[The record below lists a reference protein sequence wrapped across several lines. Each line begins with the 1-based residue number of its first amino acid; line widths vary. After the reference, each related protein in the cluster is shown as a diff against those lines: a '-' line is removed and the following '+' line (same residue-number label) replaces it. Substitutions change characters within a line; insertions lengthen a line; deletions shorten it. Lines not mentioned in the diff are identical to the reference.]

1 MAAKKSKSRKNSS
14 SSKSKQSLLAAG
26 LAVIV
31 ADQVLAAA
39 GQNSDVA
46 FDGQATPALDKQIPT
61 TETPLI
67 ADAPVEE
74 LLAQPED
81 KAVAERVS
89 ATAQASPEELL
100 MASAE
105 TAVLEETAELGNV
118 LTEEQLAEL
127 APQGN
132 ELLLAQADIAPGVGE
147 VAAGGAEAAG
157 GGVSAATAGTAATAA
172 AAISPLAILGAVGAL
187 GLAAGGGGGG
197 GAAALPPPAPP
208 APVGVSGVVV
218 DGYLAGSTV
227 TRADGTGGSVKTDAN
242 GSFSGL
248 TGTGAFKVSGG
259 IDQSTGQAFTGVL
272 YAPEGSGAITPLT
285 TLVNSLVNSGMSA
298 DAAKAAVLSKL
309 GLPAGFDLL
318 NADPVALSAAG
329 DPAAFVA
336 LKAGSAIATLL
347 QTLGNGNAAGFGNV
361 ADSLAKLFASPGS
374 LDLGNPAAL
383 ISGLKAQLT
392 ADGVAFKE
400 LSGAEL
406 SALENGLKVI
416 VAAATLTDMAKGQAD
431 TLQSTLGFTAF
442 KPVTPEPT
450 QAPTSAPTEA
460 PTSAPTEAPTSA
472 PTEAPTV
479 QPPAGGGGGGSGGGS
494 TGPIVVPA
502 SLVDLAK
509 PGANTVVG
517 AAGDS
522 FLIQGGVGDIGD
534 DTLDSLG
541 LDFGQDLNVTL
552 DLQPGDA
559 ATDATAD
566 GTIQL
571 NTSLSGL
578 AGLGIDHITGDAN
591 QNVSITGGL
600 GAVGAASLDS
610 LGLDFGQ
617 DLNVTLDLQP
627 GDAATDATA
636 DGTIQLNTSLSG
648 LAGLGIDH
656 ITGAPDQNVSITGG
670 LGAIGDAS
678 LDSLGLDFGQDLNVT
693 LDLQSGDALTDGFSD
708 GTIQLHTSL
717 AGLADLGIDHVT
729 GDTGQDVFITGG
741 LGNFSSSSLSAL
753 AAGGFGF
760 TSNLDVTAGGLSVAD
775 LDGYSGGWNA
785 ATTALHAIGVDTIS
799 VGEAS
804 VSLDDISALISSGLD
819 FAAADNISLIDSSVE
834 GTLLAGSHG
843 AISLD
848 DLANLG
854 IDTVDADGSAE
865 NTFKLLAGNTV
876 SAGTTSA
883 DLETAL
889 RDILDKFDSTGDFTK
904 EVFANQD
911 NVSLDIGNNYTK
923 DEVAGLSSDIFDDIE
938 TLGIDVLT
946 DSHGMELW
954 KA

>member
-197 GAAALPPPAPP
+197 GAAAALPPPAPP

-347 QTLGNGNAAGFGNV
+347 QTLGNGNATGFGNV

-534 DTLDSLG
+534 DT
-541 LDFGQDLNVTL
+541 
-552 DLQPGDA
+552 
-559 ATDATAD
+559 
-566 GTIQL
+566 
-571 NTSLSGL
+571 
-578 AGLGIDHITGDAN
+578 
-591 QNVSITGGL
+591 
-600 GAVGAASLDS
+600 LDS

-876 SAGTTSA
+876 SAGTTSV